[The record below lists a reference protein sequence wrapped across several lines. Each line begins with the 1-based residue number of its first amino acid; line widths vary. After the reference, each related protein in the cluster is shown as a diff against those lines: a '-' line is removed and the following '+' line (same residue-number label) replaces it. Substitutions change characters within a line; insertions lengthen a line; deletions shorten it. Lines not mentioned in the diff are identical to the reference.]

1 MSQYVGIGGAGG
13 RRVRIRGW
21 EGLAVLGI
29 QRGQFLKT
37 FDDYGVDHA
46 KQPGLLRLGVVD
58 EVRKLPRKELYGTR
72 AAWYRLYGALIP

>member
-1 MSQYVGIGGAGG
+1 M
-13 RRVRIRGW
+13 
-21 EGLAVLGI
+21 
-29 QRGQFLKT
+29 KT